1 MRTLCILILFTSTLL
16 WSAETAPEPP
26 AKPEPTPTPA
36 ATVAKPESAPP
47 PVTAKPTPA
56 PVPSAPNPTVTPVAP
71 VKPKPT
77 PSVTATPAVPVKPA
91 DKPPVEK
98 VAQPSPP
105 APPPIVAPDFHREVR
120 PILEASCIQCHGIEK
135 QKGELRLDTL
145 HFAKKG
151 GESGSALVAKN
162 LAKSLLLERVN
173 LPDDDDDVMPPKD
186 GPLTGPQKDVLT
198 RWIQTGANWPSGYQL
213 YPQSERALVL
223 RKKAEGKKII
233 QLEAYPPVIRL
244 QTKEDFNSIVV
255 QAKYDDDVTRDVTQ
269 ESSFSLSQAGVVEW
283 KDMILHPI
291 KDGKAE
297 LKVSFQG
304 LSKIIPVEVQG
315 ATTERPISFNLDV
328 MPVFMKAGCNTG
340 SCHGSARGQDRF
352 MLSLFGYDPKGDHY
366 RITREEGTRRINLA
380 IPEESML
387 VEKPIEAVPHT
398 GRKLFEKNSKH
409 WQTLVGWL
417 RDGAPEDPED
427 IAKPERIELFP
438 PAALLEGAD
447 ASQQMTVLAHY
458 SDGTTRD
465 VTPLTV
471 FQSSNDVSAP
481 VDKKGLISAGKR
493 GEAFVMARFNVFT
506 VGAQVVVIPEDLKY
520 KRPSTPVNNYVDPL
534 VHDKLH
540 KLRITPSELC
550 SDEVFVRRVT
560 LDITGALP
568 DKETFDG
575 FMTDASPDKR
585 SKLIDRLLERKE
597 FTEMWVMKF
606 AELLQIQTDA
616 NQGMSYKATLL
627 YFNWLKDRIAN
638 NVPMDQIVRELLTS
652 TGGTFVNP
660 STNYYQVERDG
671 LKITEN
677 VAQVFM
683 GMRIQC
689 AQCHNHPFDQWT
701 QNDYYSF
708 ASFFSQ
714 IGRKRAADPR
724 ESIIYNRRSGEIN
737 HPVHKKPMPPKFLGG
752 ETPEIKR
759 GTDRRAVMAKWLA
772 SPENPFFARN
782 LANIV
787 WGHFFGQGI
796 IEPVDDVRVSNPPS
810 NPQLLDE
817 LAKRFTEYNYDFKKL
832 VRDVC
837 NSRTYQL
844 SSATTES
851 NKDDLRNFARSH
863 LRRLRA
869 EVLLDAISQVT
880 ETKNKFQGLPLGA
893 KAIQIADGKVSNYF
907 LTTFGRATRETVCS
921 CEVVMEPSLSQALH
935 LLNGEV
941 TNNRIKQGKVVANLV
956 KAGKTPESVLNE
968 LYARCYSRKPSSAE
982 KANILAS
989 LVGADT
995 PVETLED
1002 VFWALLNSKEFIF
1015 NH

>member
-1 MRTLCILILFTSTLL
+1 MRIFCIFFLFSGAFA
-16 WSAETAPEPP
+16 WSAEEVPKPPIKTEPTP
-26 AKPEPTPTPA
+26 ATTEAKPEVGPPPALTKPAIPPAQAPAPKPTA
-36 ATVAKPESAPP
+36 EKVVQSSAPP
-47 PVTAKPTPA
+47 L
-56 PVPSAPNPTVTPVAP
+56 
-71 VKPKPT
+71 
-77 PSVTATPAVPVKPA
+77 
-91 DKPPVEK
+91 PPV
-98 VAQPSPP
+98 
-105 APPPIVAPDFHREVR
+105 IAPDFHREVR
-120 PILEASCIQCHGIEK
+120 PILEAACIQCHGIEK
-135 QKGELRLDTL
+135 QKGKLRLDTL
-145 HFAKKG
+145 HFARKG
-151 GESGSALVAKN
+151 GDSGPSLVPNDPAN
-162 LAKSLLLERVN
+162 SLLLERVN
-173 LPDDDDDVMPPKD
+173 LPADDDDVMPPKD
-186 GPLTGPQKDVLT
+186 GPLTGSQKDILT
-198 RWIQTGANWPSGYQL
+198 RWIQTGGKWPAGSQL
-213 YPQSERALVL
+213 HHRSERELAL
-223 RKKAEGKKII
+223 RKKAVAKKII
-233 QLEAYPPVIRL
+233 QLEAYPQKILL
-244 QTKEDFNSIVV
+244 QTEEDFNSIVV
-255 QAKYDDDVTRDVTQ
+255 QAKYGDDVTRDVTR
-269 ESSFSLSQAGVVEW
+269 ESSFSLSQAGIVEW
-283 KDMILHPI
+283 KDMILHPL
-291 KDGKAE
+291 KDGKTE
-297 LKVSFQG
+297 LKITFQG
-304 LSKIIPVEVQG
+304 LSKTIPVEVKG
-315 ATTERPISFNLDV
+315 AATERPVSFKLDV
-328 MPVFMKAGCNTG
+328 MPIFMKAGCNTG

-380 IPEESML
+380 IPEESLL
-387 VEKPIEAVPHT
+387 VEKAIEAVPHT
-398 GRKLFEKNSKH
+398 GRKLFEKESKH
-409 WQTLVGWL
+409 WKTLVGWL
-417 RDGAPEDPED
+417 SDGAPKDPED

-438 PAALLEGAD
+438 PSALLEGAGS
-447 ASQQMTVLAHY
+447 SQQMTVLAHY

-471 FQSSNDVSAP
+471 FQSSNEVSAP
-481 VDKKGLISAGKR
+481 VDKKGLVTAEKR
-493 GEAFVMARFNVFT
+493 GESFVMARFNVFT
-506 VGAQVVVIPEDLKY
+506 VGVQVVVIPEGLKY
-520 KRPSTPVNNYVDPL
+520 ERPSLVANNYVDSL

-540 KLRITPSELC
+540 KLRITPSDLC
-550 SDEVFVRRVT
+550 TDEVFVRRVN
-560 LDITGALP
+560 LDITGTLP
-568 DKETFDG
+568 DKETFEG
-575 FMTDASPDKR
+575 FIADSSPDKR

-606 AELLQIQTDA
+606 AELLQIQTDD

-627 YFNWLKDRIAN
+627 YFNWLKDKIAN

-652 TGGTFVNP
+652 TGGTFVTP

-683 GMRIQC
+683 GMRLQC

-701 QNDYYSF
+701 QDDYYSF
-708 ASFFSQ
+708 SSFFSQ
-714 IGRKRAADPR
+714 IGRKRGADPR
-724 ESIIYNRRSGEIN
+724 ESIIYNRKSGEIN

-752 ETPEIKR
+752 EAPEIKR
-759 GTDRRAVMAKWLA
+759 GADRRAVMAEWLA
-772 SPENPFFARN
+772 SPKNPFFARN

-787 WGHFFGQGI
+787 WAHFFGQGI

-880 ETKNKFQGLPLGA
+880 QTKNKFQGLPLGA
-893 KAIQIADGKVSNYF
+893 KAIQIADGRVSNYF

-935 LLNGEV
+935 LLNGDV
-941 TNNRIKQGKVVANLV
+941 TNSRIKQGKVVTNFI
-956 KAGKTPESVLNE
+956 KEGKTPEAIVDD
-968 LYARCYSRKPSSAE
+968 LYARCYSRKPRAEE
-982 KANILAS
+982 KANLMAS
-989 LVGADT
+989 LVGTDS
-995 PVETLED
+995 PVEPLED